1 MLRTFKDI
9 SGANTNGVFF
19 ALTALGCLW
28 PSMSMAD
35 SYQHHYD
42 SEYPSEALVPVGRMV
57 AGGCVPA
64 NGAQVL
70 GGYAAPGDLL
80 DPVTG
85 AICNPRRGFL
95 LE

>member
-1 MLRTFKDI
+1 MSRTSK
-9 SGANTNGVFF
+9 GVFF
-19 ALTALGCLW
+19 ALSALGCLG

-35 SYQHHYD
+35 SYRHHHSAYD
-42 SEYPSEALVPVGRMV
+42 SEYPSEALVPIGHVVG
-57 AGGCVPA
+57 GGCVPA

-85 AICNPRRGFL
+85 AICNSRRGFL
-95 LE
+95 PE